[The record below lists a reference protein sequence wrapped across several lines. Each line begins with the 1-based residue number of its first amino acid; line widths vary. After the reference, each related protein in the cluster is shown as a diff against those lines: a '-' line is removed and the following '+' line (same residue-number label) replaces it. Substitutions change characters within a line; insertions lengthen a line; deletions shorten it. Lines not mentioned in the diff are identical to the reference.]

1 MRRELLQHTVMAQEE
16 ERARIARELHD
27 ESAQLLTAFSLNLAT
42 LQMSLPDKSETNK
55 LAKRLQ
61 DQAKQLSQGIYR
73 LVHDLRP
80 SQLDDLG
87 LIPALQYLADQE
99 RQRMN
104 LEVLVGV
111 DGERQRLD
119 PIIETVI
126 FRVAQEALTNVGRH
140 ARVCRAEVRVAYAP
154 GEISM
159 QIKDAGIRFDP
170 NEELV
175 PPHGWGLAGMR
186 EPV

>member
-1 MRRELLQHTVMAQEE
+1 
-16 ERARIARELHD
+16 
-27 ESAQLLTAFSLNLAT
+27 
-42 LQMSLPDKSETNK
+42 MSLPDKSETNK
-55 LAKRLQ
+55 LAKPLQ

-87 LIPALQYLADQE
+87 LIPALQYLAHQE

-126 FRVAQEALTNVGRH
+126 FPSRSGGFDQCGA
-140 ARVCRAEVRVAYAP
+140 ARPGLPVQRCVLAYAP

-159 QIKDAGIRFDP
+159 QIEDAGIGF
-170 NEELV
+170 
-175 PPHGWGLAGMR
+175 
-186 EPV
+186 